1 MIYNHQT
8 ATCFAWYHAVF
19 LFRNCPYMSAVN
31 NGIAIGTSLRLAE
44 AMLYK
49 CRQEQ
54 GNACEHK

>member
-8 ATCFAWYHAVF
+8 ATCFARYHAVF
-19 LFRNCPYMSAVN
+19 LLCNCPYMSTVN
-31 NGIAIGTSLRLAE
+31 NCIAIGTSLRLAE

-54 GNACEHK
+54 CNAYEHK